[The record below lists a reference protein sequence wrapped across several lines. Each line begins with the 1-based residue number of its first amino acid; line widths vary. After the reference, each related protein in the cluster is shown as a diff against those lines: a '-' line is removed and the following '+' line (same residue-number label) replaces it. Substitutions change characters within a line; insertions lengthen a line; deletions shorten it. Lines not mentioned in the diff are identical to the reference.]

1 MIETRPRGRQL
12 FGMDF
17 WSNPL
22 EEVVVTAAQ
31 VTTVLSSVVV
41 ADLPAGAII
50 VRAIA
55 MLKFRMVE
63 NTNGAENSLDCTA
76 IQPIQVDDSS
86 ASGYVTAIDF
96 VDEMFTIG
104 ATTREGGDVII
115 GDNDIAARI
124 VGNDT
129 YSVRWLNRKAHLG
142 NLLFNEIQFGI
153 KILYRI

>member
-1 MIETRPRGRQL
+1 MIETRPKGRQL

-17 WSNPL
+17 WSDPL
-22 EEVVVTAAQ
+22 EEVAVTAAQ

-50 VRAIA
+50 VRAVA
-55 MLKFRMVE
+55 MFKFRMVE
-63 NTNGAENSLDCTA
+63 NTNAAENSLDCTA
-76 IQPIQVDDSS
+76 VQPIQVDDGV

-96 VDEMFTIG
+96 VDEMFTIA

-115 GDNDIAARI
+115 GDNDIAARV

-129 YSVRWLNRKAHLG
+129 YPVRWLDRKAHLG
-142 NLLFNEIQFGI
+142 NILFNDLQFGL
-153 KILYRI
+153 KILYSI